1 MCELCRQQTYHEL
14 YVLALAKIADV
25 TPQAATKDECARAKA
40 MVEAY
45 YRGGLDRERL
55 ECEATKSD
63 PQAVEIIESV
73 LGLNG
78 PRVGAVSVVD
88 KAGKVIA

>member
-1 MCELCRQQTYHEL
+1 MSTEIQYLEL
-14 YVLALAKIADV
+14 YRIALGELRTGA
-25 TPQAATKDECARAKA
+25 TPMFATEDERKRARA

-45 YRGGLDRERL
+45 YRGGLDCERI
-55 ECEATKSD
+55 EREATKSD
-63 PQAVEIIESV
+63 PQAVGMIESV